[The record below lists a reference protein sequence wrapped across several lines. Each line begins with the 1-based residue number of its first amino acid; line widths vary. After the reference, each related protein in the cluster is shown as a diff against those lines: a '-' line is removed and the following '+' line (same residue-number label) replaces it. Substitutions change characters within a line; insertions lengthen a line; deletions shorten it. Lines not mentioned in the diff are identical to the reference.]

1 MSKDWPISNF
11 TDPITKPHKHSF
23 KARSHVFEW
32 ERRDKQMA
40 SHTGVP
46 SLKNIW
52 LFAAYLKTFISY
64 LVFTKSWL
72 KQVYLRYMGHVG
84 WIGVSRLNMR
94 RMNGKDGLLCCWETI
109 LWRLC
114 IGGRCHGRWG
124 WRKPRM
130 VNGRLLLWT
139 GQMESLSGLVL
150 MVLQSDSKE
159 YRLRDILFWDTSL
172 IVRLQALNQAV
183 GTKSTAPGNW
193 SKELLKC
200 LLKKHN

>member
-1 MSKDWPISNF
+1 M
-11 TDPITKPHKHSF
+11 
-23 KARSHVFEW
+23 
-32 ERRDKQMA
+32 
-40 SHTGVP
+40 
-46 SLKNIW
+46 
-52 LFAAYLKTFISY
+52 
-64 LVFTKSWL
+64 
-72 KQVYLRYMGHVG
+72 G

-159 YRLRDILFWDTSL
+159 YRLTDILFWDTSL

-183 GTKSTAPGNW
+183 EPRVLLQGTEAKSSRCQRAP
-193 SKELLKC
+193 
-200 LLKKHN
+200 

>member
-1 MSKDWPISNF
+1 
-11 TDPITKPHKHSF
+11 
-23 KARSHVFEW
+23 
-32 ERRDKQMA
+32 
-40 SHTGVP
+40 
-46 SLKNIW
+46 
-52 LFAAYLKTFISY
+52 
-64 LVFTKSWL
+64 
-72 KQVYLRYMGHVG
+72 MGHVG

-150 MVLQSDSKE
+150 MVLN
-159 YRLRDILFWDTSL
+159 RTGRRMAPTML
-172 IVRLQALNQAV
+172 AL
-183 GTKSTAPGNW
+183 
-193 SKELLKC
+193 LLSGGRS
-200 LLKKHN
+200 

>member
-1 MSKDWPISNF
+1 
-11 TDPITKPHKHSF
+11 
-23 KARSHVFEW
+23 
-32 ERRDKQMA
+32 MA
-40 SHTGVP
+40 FRFLQG
-46 SLKNIW
+46 SLTT
-52 LFAAYLKTFISY
+52 AVGGG
-64 LVFTKSWL
+64 LV
-72 KQVYLRYMGHVG
+72 LRYMGHVG

-150 MVLQSDSKE
+150 MVLN
-159 YRLRDILFWDTSL
+159 RTGCRMAPTML
-172 IVRLQALNQAV
+172 AL
-183 GTKSTAPGNW
+183 
-193 SKELLKC
+193 LLSGGRS
-200 LLKKHN
+200 